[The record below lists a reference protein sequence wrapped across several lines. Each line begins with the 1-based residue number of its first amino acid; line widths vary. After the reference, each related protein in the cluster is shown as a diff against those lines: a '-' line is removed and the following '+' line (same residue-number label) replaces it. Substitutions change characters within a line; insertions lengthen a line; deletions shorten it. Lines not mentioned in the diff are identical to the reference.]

1 MRSRLRLPAA
11 LIVALLVPA
20 ASAGA
25 ATKTVRVTDNVFG
38 PKRVQVNP
46 GDTVTWTSAGAVAE
60 HTVTSR
66 RSAPTAFNATFP
78 GEAGATFSRT
88 FPAAGRYAY
97 ICQPHRIIGMIG
109 VVQVGADRT
118 APKLSKVKLKRG
130 KKSVKVSFAVSEN
143 ARVKA
148 TFKRGRKTV
157 KTLRTKTL
165 DEDNPGSVTYK
176 AKKLKAGSYSVS
188 LVVTDEPG
196 KNSAKAVKKKF
207 KVPG

>member
-1 MRSRLRLPAA
+1 M
-11 LIVALLVPA
+11 PA

-66 RSAPTAFNATFP
+66 RSAPTAFNSTFP
-78 GEAGATFSRT
+78 GQAGATFSRT

-118 APKLSKVKLKRG
+118 APKLSEVKLKRG
-130 KKSVKVSFAVSEN
+130 KKSVKVSFAVIEN

-157 KTLRTKTL
+157 KTLRTKTAGRGQ
-165 DEDNPGSVTYK
+165 PGLGDLQGQE
-176 AKKLKAGSYSVS
+176 LKAGSYSVS

>member
-1 MRSRLRLPAA
+1 M
-11 LIVALLVPA
+11 PA

-25 ATKTVRVTDNVFG
+25 ATKTVNVTDNVFG

-46 GDTVTWTSAGAVAE
+46 GDTVSWTSAGAVRR

-66 RSAPTAFNATFP
+66 KSAPTAFNATLP
-78 GEAGATFSRT
+78 GRRRATFSRT